1 MAFRFFLL
9 SVFIL
14 VFNAPSA
21 WVRGQDLT
29 FPKRQMS
36 VLLGHSMRGWINH
49 GDSLE
54 LWLDSNAKMPLN
66 RGDFAILNK
75 GGNPQIPIL
84 KKIVGLP
91 GDSLFL
97 GGADSCFLFIN
108 GSPICGPS
116 GVELKFP
123 TKRKKLINSIL
134 KRIGGILPPS
144 LYWVTGSSPG
154 THDSSLFGPVHRSQI
169 MGIAKPRLLP

>member
-14 VFNAPSA
+14 ASTA
-21 WVRGQDLT
+21 QSEWVWGQDFT

-36 VLLGHSMRGWINH
+36 VLLGHSMRGWVNH

-54 LWLDSNAKMPLN
+54 LWLDSTAKMPLN

-75 GGNPQIPIL
+75 GGNPKIPIL

-91 GDSLFL
+91 GDSLYL

-108 GSPICGPS
+108 GSPVRGPS
-116 GVELKFP
+116 GAELKFP
-123 TKRKKLINSIL
+123 LKRKKLIISML
-134 KRIGGILPPS
+134 KRIKGVLPPA
-144 LYWVTGSSPG
+144 LFWVTGSSPG

-169 MGIAKPRLLP
+169 MGIAKPHVLP